1 MRLTYFLILFALV
14 LFGSSCQKHPI
25 EDEIALAQALATSLE
40 ESTSSAD
47 DDSAED
53 DSTSSDSDDD
63 SSSDSSS
70 SDDDSSTDS
79 DSSDDSSDNDSSYDD
94 STSSDSDDD
103 SSSDENDLSA
113 TVQGKI
119 NDYIAANY
127 PGSSIVD
134 IDLDTNDIDVKL
146 NSGVELIFDLNGNFL
161 RIDN

>member
-40 ESTSSAD
+40 TESN
-47 DDSAED
+47 
-53 DSTSSDSDDD
+53 
-63 SSSDSSS
+63 
-70 SDDDSSTDS
+70 
-79 DSSDDSSDNDSSYDD
+79 SSDNSDDDD